1 MRYKSVVRIFFS
13 LIVGIIFL
21 FSGCTSEEGKIK
33 RYKPSSDSAQESE
46 LIVGVHPYLN
56 AQKTFLAYEPIFH
69 YFEENLKGVHF
80 RLETSLNYADYERKL
95 YSGHFDIALPN
106 PYQTLKA
113 LEHGYRIVAKVKPD
127 SEFRGIIVA
136 RKDKHI
142 RFVEQLRAEAIS
154 FPASTALAATM
165 MPKWFL
171 YERGLN
177 VDKDSSPRYVGSQ
190 YSSIMNAYSGD
201 SVAAAT
207 WPSPWKTWQKE
218 NPEKAAEME
227 ILWETPVLI
236 NNGLV
241 VRSDLNVSI
250 VQKIVESLCAL
261 DQHSRGVE
269 LLKSTGF
276 EGFERASD
284 RTYTPVK
291 EFLQRYE
298 QTLGLP
304 K

>member
-1 MRYKSVVRIFFS
+1 MA
-13 LIVGIIFL
+13 GILFL
-21 FSGCTSEEGKIK
+21 FSGCTSEENEIK
-33 RYKPSSDSAQESE
+33 TYKPSADLAQEGE
-46 LIVGVHPYLN
+46 LIIGIHPYLN
-56 AQKTFLAYEPIFH
+56 AQKTFLAYEPILA
-69 YFEENLKGVHF
+69 YLEKKSNGIHF
-80 RLETSLNYADYERKL
+80 RLETSLDYADFERKL
-95 YSGHFDIALPN
+95 YYGHFDVALPN

-113 LEHGYRIVAKVKPD
+113 VEHGYRIVAKVKPN
-127 SEFRGIIVA
+127 SEFRGIIIA
-136 RKDKHI
+136 RKDSRI
-142 RFVEQLRAEAIS
+142 RFVEQLRGKGIS

-171 YERGLN
+171 YQRGLN

-207 WPSPWKTWQKE
+207 WPSPWKTWQEE
-218 NPEKAAEME
+218 NPKKAAQME
-227 ILWETPVLI
+227 VIWETPALV
-236 NNGLV
+236 NNSLV

-261 DQHSRGVE
+261 DKHPKGIE

>member
-1 MRYKSVVRIFFS
+1 MKYKNLGWYFF
-13 LIVGIIFL
+13 IVGILFL
-21 FSGCTSEEGKIK
+21 FSGCTSEESETKT
-33 RYKPSSDSAQESE
+33 YKPSAVLAQEGE
-46 LIVGVHPYLN
+46 LIVGIHPYLN
-56 AQKTFLAYEPIFH
+56 ARKTFLAYEPIVH
-69 YFEENLKGVHF
+69 YLEENVKGAHF

-136 RKDKHI
+136 RKESHI
-142 RFVEQLRAEAIS
+142 RFVEQLRAKAIS

-177 VDKDSSPRYVGSQ
+177 VDRDSYPRYVGSQ

-201 SVAAAT
+201 TIAAAT
-207 WPSPWKTWQKE
+207 WPSPWRTWQQE
-218 NPEKAAEME
+218 NPDKAAQME
-227 ILWETPVLI
+227 VIWKTPILV

-241 VRSDLNVSI
+241 VRSNLNASTVH
-250 VQKIVESLCAL
+250 KIVESLCAL
-261 DQHSRGVE
+261 DRDANGKN

-284 RTYTPVK
+284 RTYAPVK

-298 QTLGLP
+298 KTLGLP